1 MIILG
6 GLLLVRILLSIT
18 QILLDYQIL
27 LVKSHVNLMDLS
39 DLLNYPVLILII
51 YIAVKYQNIQQSLER
66 RGNENE

>member
-1 MIILG
+1 MIILV